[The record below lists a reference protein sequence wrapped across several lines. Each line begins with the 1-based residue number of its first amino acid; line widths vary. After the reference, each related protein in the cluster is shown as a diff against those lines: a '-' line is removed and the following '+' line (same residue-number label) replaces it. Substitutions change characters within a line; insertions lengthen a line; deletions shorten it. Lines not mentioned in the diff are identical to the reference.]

1 MKTLYLHIGS
11 PRTGTTS
18 IQHFCHVNKDVL
30 EEKGYSC
37 EVKVENRRKK
47 QDFVQ
52 DFLER
57 ENPPGKLQRYS
68 FDVKA

>member
-1 MKTLYLHIGS
+1 MK
-11 PRTGTTS
+11 R
-18 IQHFCHVNKDVL
+18 L
-30 EEKGYSC
+30 EEKGYFC
-37 EVKVENRRKK
+37 EVKVENRKK
-47 QDFVQ
+47 EQDFVQ